1 MLPVSTAPEAR
12 RRTHAGP
19 EDAGAE
25 AAHDETAQA
34 LLTAWPPLDK
44 AQARPQARPAPPRAA
59 DREQPPVISLA
70 AGTVCAGG
78 LEGMRTRPEHCG
90 RAGAPAGMTPLNAA
104 RARVKSSL

>member
-59 DREQPPVISLA
+59 DREQPPVFPWLPAQCAPVAWKACARGQSTAAEQALLLA
-70 AGTVCAGG
+70 
-78 LEGMRTRPEHCG
+78 
-90 RAGAPAGMTPLNAA
+90 
-104 RARVKSSL
+104 